1 MKEDGRVR
9 KREDTEEGG
18 KPLLHTTAAS
28 YVELLIFRFQACSD
42 WKEAVMNC
50 VGNHST
56 TPLLPVASFPPA
68 LPSLYHFNHII
79 ILCLYLTIFAA
90 TLHARSLKI
99 KQTGSLKII
108 P

>member
-1 MKEDGRVR
+1 MEGRGWEGGRVGGNEVVKEDGRERVR
-9 KREDTEEGG
+9 KREDTEEGGRKGG

-56 TPLLPVASFPPA
+56 TPLLPVTSFPPA
-68 LPSLYHFNHII
+68 LPSLYHFITSSYYACI
-79 ILCLYLTIFAA
+79 
-90 TLHARSLKI
+90 
-99 KQTGSLKII
+99 
-108 P
+108 